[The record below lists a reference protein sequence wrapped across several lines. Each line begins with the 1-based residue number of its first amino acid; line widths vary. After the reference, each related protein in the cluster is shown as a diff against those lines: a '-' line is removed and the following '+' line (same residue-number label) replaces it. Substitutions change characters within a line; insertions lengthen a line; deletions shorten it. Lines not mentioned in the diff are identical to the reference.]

1 MVRRTVGHNE
11 MTQGGLAR
19 VGVLGVCEEPDIPL
33 GQLEPGLQDDCQPG
47 LVELSTCLDT
57 DEDVILTEVPY
68 TRLDG
73 TG

>member
-1 MVRRTVGHNE
+1 MVRRTVGDNE
-11 MTQGGLAR
+11 MTQSGLAG
-19 VGVLGVCEEPDIPL
+19 VSVLGVCEKPDIPL
-33 GQLEPGLQDDCQPG
+33 GQLEPGLQDDSQPG

-73 TG
+73 TR